1 MIVSIENTLG
11 LLIYKSQKYVEIDLS
26 EEIID
31 LFRVLRVMLKHNEQE
46 LLCMWRK
53 YVETVQIKGYVDN
66 FADEWEYT
74 NYFTRHEIPDVEYW
88 NNHCK

>member
-1 MIVSIENTLG
+1 MIVNIENTLG

-31 LFRVLRVMLKHNEQE
+31 LFRVLRIMLKDNEQE

-53 YVETVQIKGYVDN
+53 YVETVQIKGYLDN
-66 FADEWEYT
+66 FADEWEYV
-74 NYFTRHEIPDVEYW
+74 NYFIRHEIPDVEYW

>member
-1 MIVSIENTLG
+1 MIVNIENTLG

-31 LFRVLRVMLKHNEQE
+31 LFRVLRIMLKDNEQE

-53 YVETVQIKGYVDN
+53 YVETV
-66 FADEWEYT
+66 
-74 NYFTRHEIPDVEYW
+74 
-88 NNHCK
+88 